1 MAKDVNGPGRRPS
14 EQQMETLRA
23 ADTDRQKIADQLKAA
38 LDEGRLSLHEYDDRV
53 ALAYGARTYADLLG
67 LVDDLPRPGVSA
79 SEVSARREADARRE
93 ARRMPTA
100 LVVLWTIWAA
110 VAVVNVVVYALVAFG
125 AAGHIYPWPIWMLVP
140 GAALGAVTVGVQTVR
155 GQRRR

>member
-1 MAKDVNGPGRRPS
+1 MAKDVSGPGRRPTD
-14 EQQMETLRA
+14 QQLETLRA

-53 ALAYGARTYADLLG
+53 GQAYAARTYADLLA

-79 SEVSARREADARRE
+79 TEVAARRAADARRE

-100 LVVLWTIWAA
+100 LIVLWTIWGALAA
-110 VAVVNVVVYALVAFG
+110 VNLVVYVLVVVG
-125 AAGHIYPWPIWMLVP
+125 TSDHIYPWPIWMLVP
-140 GAALGAVTVGVQTVR
+140 GAALGAVTVGVQAAR
-155 GQRRR
+155 KQRRR

>member
-1 MAKDVNGPGRRPS
+1 MAKEVSGPGRRPS
-14 EQQMETLRA
+14 DQQMETLRA

-53 ALAYGARTYADLLG
+53 GQAYAARTYAELLV

-79 SEVSARREADARRE
+79 TEVAARREAEARRA

-100 LVVLWTIWAA
+100 LVVLWTIWGALAA
-110 VAVVNVVVYALVAFG
+110 VNLVVYVLVAVSTS
-125 AAGHIYPWPIWMLVP
+125 GHIYPWPIWMLVP
-140 GAALGAVTVGVQTVR
+140 GAALGAVTVGVQSIR
-155 GQRRR
+155 SQRRK